1 MRPCRSTFLLLT
13 CVTYLGFPASPGFAK
28 ARDIGLVLTAAS
40 GLLNVAQ
47 ANHLTAAGQF
57 PLQPGSFRNRLQ
69 ATQAKK
75 TIAAYTTTYQSSN
88 VARRTQRGWLWWSL
102 VLIGVLGATGGFLY
116 LLRRFGKAKKTEP
129 ETLSNQGSLSVR
141 PVDRKSSGGEFDTN
155 ISTHLQPGNN
165 GYNSSA
171 LTQTDPS
178 KGTTVQPSTDLLAV
192 EMPSRLAKI
201 NIADELIKELCSP
214 DRTKRQKA
222 IWDLGQ
228 QGDSRSVQP
237 LVDLMLDSDSQQR
250 SLILAA
256 LGEIGTRTL
265 QPMNR
270 ALAIS
275 LQDENAEVR
284 KNAIRDLTRVYDLMF
299 QISHLLC
306 HAVEDPDAEVQE
318 TARWALSQMNRIRA
332 VPSQRREQGEQ
343 GSRGAE
349 GQRGRGV

>member
-1 MRPCRSTFLLLT
+1 MKLCRSTFLLLT
-13 CVTYLGFPASPGFAK
+13 CVTYLGFPASPAIAR
-28 ARDIGLVLTAAS
+28 ARDIGLALTASS

-47 ANHLTAAGQF
+47 ASPLTAAGQF

-102 VLIGVLGATGGFLY
+102 VLIGVLGATGGLLY
-116 LLRRFGKAKKTEP
+116 LLKRFGKSKKTGS
-129 ETLSNQGSLSVR
+129 ETLSAQGSLGGR

-155 ISTHLQPGNN
+155 ISTHLQPGKN

-171 LTQTDPS
+171 LTQTDPP
-178 KGTTVQPSTDLLAV
+178 KGTTAQPSTDLLAV
-192 EMPSRLAKI
+192 EKPSRLAKI
-201 NIADELIKELCSP
+201 NIVDELIKELRSP

-222 IWDLGQ
+222 IWDLGH

-256 LGEIGTRTL
+256 LAEISTRTL

-284 KNAIRDLTRVYDLMF
+284 KNAIRDLTRVYDLMV
-299 QISHLLC
+299 QISYLLC
-306 HAVEDPDAEVQE
+306 HAVEDPDTEVQE

-332 VPSQRREQGEQ
+332 VPDRQREQGE
-343 GSRGAE
+343 
-349 GQRGRGV
+349 